1 MKTSRRAFLKK
12 GAATVATLSV
22 FSNSFLASA
31 KGKKGKELTGIQLY
45 SIRDDM
51 KADPMGTLKKL
62 SAIGYKH
69 VEHASYNDRKFYGWG
84 AKEFR
89 KILDDLGM
97 KMPSGHTVMNKQ
109 KHWDDAKKD
118 FTDAWKYTVEDAAT
132 CGQQFVI
139 SPSMSQEARKSSS
152 ELKAFMD
159 IFNKSGELCKKSGMK
174 FGYHNHDFEFAEK
187 LDGTT
192 VYDII
197 LKNTDPS
204 LVMQQLDIGNLY
216 NGGANALEVVKQYP
230 GRFESMHVKDEIKAT
245 SGNEHYE
252 STILGKGIVNPKEV
266 IDLGRKNGT
275 IHFIIEQESYQGKT
289 PLDCAKEDLDI
300 MKKWGY
306 V

>member
-1 MKTSRRAFLKK
+1 MKTSRRAFIQKSVASL
-12 GAATVATLSV
+12 ATLSILSDSV
-22 FSNSFLASA
+22 FAA
-31 KGKKGKELTGIQLY
+31 AKGKELTGIQLY

-51 KADPMGTLKKL
+51 KADALGTLKKL
-62 SAIGYKH
+62 AAFGYKH
-69 VEHASYNDRKFYGWG
+69 VEHASYRERKFYGWT
-84 AKEFR
+84 ATEF
-89 KILDDLGM
+89 KKVLDDLGM
-97 KMPSGHTVMNKQ
+97 KMPSGHTVMDKTR
-109 KHWDDAKKD
+109 HWDDAKKD
-118 FTDAWKYTVEDAAT
+118 FTDAWKYTVEDAAI

-139 SPSMSQEARKSSS
+139 SPSMSAEARKSSS

-159 IFNKSGELCKKSGMK
+159 LFNKSGELCKKSGMK

-187 LDGTT
+187 LDGVT

-245 SGNEHYE
+245 EGNEKYE
-252 STILGKGIVNPKEV
+252 STILGKGIVNSKEV